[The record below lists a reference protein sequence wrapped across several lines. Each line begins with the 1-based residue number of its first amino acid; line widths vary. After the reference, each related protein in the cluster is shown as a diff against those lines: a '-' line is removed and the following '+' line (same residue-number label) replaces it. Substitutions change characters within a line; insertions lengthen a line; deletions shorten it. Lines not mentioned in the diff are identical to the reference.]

1 MGDQGPTILTMLT
14 ILLGL
19 GMMPFVVL
27 ATTSFVKVAVVLFIL
42 RSALGVQQ
50 TPPNIVLYT
59 IALALTGFV
68 GAPVASAMITEI
80 QAGGTD
86 FTSFDTW
93 VAAFQRAQVPLRDFM
108 MALTTEQ
115 ERAFFVSAAQQ
126 AWPADADLSAAPD
139 QLVIL
144 VPSFLMA
151 ELRRAFEIGF
161 LIYLP
166 FVTVDL
172 IVTTILMAM
181 GMSQVTPSIISTP
194 FKLFLF
200 VSVEGW
206 TLILTGL
213 LTSYAGAQ

>member
-1 MGDQGPTILTMLT
+1 MPEQGPNILTMIT
-14 ILLGL
+14 VLLGL
-19 GMMPFVVL
+19 GMLPFVVL

-59 IALALTGFV
+59 IALALTAFV
-68 GAPVASAMITEI
+68 GAPVATAMIAEI
-80 QAGGTD
+80 QAGATD
-86 FTSFDTW
+86 FSSFDNW
-93 VAAFQRAQVPLRDFM
+93 VSAFGRAQEPLRSFM

-115 ERAFFVSAAQQ
+115 ERAYFVTAAAQ
-126 AWPADADLSAAPD
+126 AWPDDSPLTATQD